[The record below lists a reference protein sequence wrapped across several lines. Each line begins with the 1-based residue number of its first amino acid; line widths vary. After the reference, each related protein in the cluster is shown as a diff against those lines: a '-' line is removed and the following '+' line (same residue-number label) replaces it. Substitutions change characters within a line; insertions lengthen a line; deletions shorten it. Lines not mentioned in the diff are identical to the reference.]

1 MKNFLTRKFGKK
13 IVETLYDTDQT
24 TIDKSW
30 LHLTKEESQEIV
42 SGFNDEQ
49 EIIRESIIKE
59 HEWAFDFPGYTGS
72 FSTRKYMVIGLE
84 PHINLHNFQ
93 KTYDIDIM
101 ASSYEADSKKIS
113 ATTAYQLPGNSRK
126 LWRRL
131 IELTGNEPVNSKEE
145 WLQFVSQFYIT
156 DLCHFAPKGQANL
169 ISGIKDWSDIRAKI
183 ARKFLPEEIALVKP
197 EIIITHGGD
206 VAVTVGQ
213 ILGTFDC
220 AGKLPQSRRS
230 ADGNIRHI
238 SVGHLA
244 SGSSNGWWEKHK
256 EKVKEEFR
264 QLRNPT

>member
-1 MKNFLTRKFGKK
+1 MKSFLERKFGNK

-24 TIDKSW
+24 TIDKSM

-42 SGFNDEQ
+42 FGFNDDQ
-49 EIIRESIIKE
+49 EIIQESIIKE

-84 PHINLHNFQ
+84 PHINQHNFQ

-101 ASSYEADSKKIS
+101 KSSYDADGKKNT
-113 ATTAYQLPGNSRK
+113 ATMEYPLPGNSKK

-131 IELTGNEPVNSKEE
+131 IDLAGKQPVNSKEE

-169 ISGIKDWSDIRAKI
+169 ISGIKTWSEIRAKI

-197 EIIITHGGD
+197 DVIITHGG
-206 VAVTVGQ
+206 VAAVTVGQ
-213 ILGTFDC
+213 ILGTFDS
-220 AGKLPQSRRS
+220 AGKLPQSCRS
-230 ADGNIRHI
+230 QDGSVRHI

-244 SGSSNGWWEKHK
+244 SGASNGWWKEHE

-264 QLRNPT
+264 QLTNPA